1 MIQNDCTIHIRRAES
16 GDEACLAHVQT
27 ESWKAA
33 FAGIVPAE
41 LLAQCTSIEHAEKMY
56 ARLLA
61 EQQGNGYI
69 LELDGKPHCVA
80 WWDAAREEDMPG
92 AAELRCIHSLPEN
105 WRRGCG
111 SRMMERVLADVK
123 AAGYT
128 KLLLWVFTDNVR
140 AIRFYEAQGFTF
152 GGRKQPAFGT
162 TEEMYVRA
170 L

>member
-1 MIQNDCTIHIRRAES
+1 MIQNDFTIHIRRAES

-41 LLAQCTSIEHAEKMY
+41 LLAQCTSIERAEKMY

-92 AAELRCIHSLPEN
+92 AAELRCIHSLPGD
-105 WRRGCG
+105 RR
-111 SRMMERVLADVK
+111 AK
-123 AAGYT
+123 IFFKT
-128 KLLLWVFTDNVR
+128 LLTIRGR
-140 AIRFYEAQGFTF
+140 AVILTVTIIIIDYEAPQ
-152 GGRKQPAFGT
+152 
-162 TEEMYVRA
+162 
-170 L
+170 

>member
-1 MIQNDCTIHIRRAES
+1 MIQNDFTIHIRRAES

-41 LLAQCTSIEHAEKMY
+41 LLTQCTSIERAEKMY

-80 WWDAAREEDMPG
+80 WWICRALPSCGASIRCRKTG
-92 AAELRCIHSLPEN
+92 AA
-105 WRRGCG
+105 
-111 SRMMERVLADVK
+111 AA
-123 AAGYT
+123 AAG
-128 KLLLWVFTDNVR
+128 
-140 AIRFYEAQGFTF
+140 
-152 GGRKQPAFGT
+152 
-162 TEEMYVRA
+162 
-170 L
+170 

>member
-1 MIQNDCTIHIRRAES
+1 MIQNDFTIHIRRAES
-16 GDEACLAHVQT
+16 GDEACLAYVQT

-41 LLAQCTSIEHAEKMY
+41 LLAQCTSIERAEKMY

-69 LELDGKPHCVA
+69 LELDGKPRCVA

-111 SRMMERVLADVK
+111 SRMMERVFADVK
-123 AAGYT
+123 VAERQVAALP
-128 KLLLWVFTDNVR
+128 KCRKMVF
-140 AIRFYEAQGFTF
+140 
-152 GGRKQPAFGT
+152 
-162 TEEMYVRA
+162 
-170 L
+170 

>member
-1 MIQNDCTIHIRRAES
+1 MIQNDFTIHIRRAES
-16 GDEACLAHVQT
+16 GDEA
-27 ESWKAA
+27 S
-33 FAGIVPAE
+33 
-41 LLAQCTSIEHAEKMY
+41 
-56 ARLLA
+56 
-61 EQQGNGYI
+61 
-69 LELDGKPHCVA
+69 
-80 WWDAAREEDMPG
+80 
-92 AAELRCIHSLPEN
+92 
-105 WRRGCG
+105 
-111 SRMMERVLADVK
+111 LADVK

>member
-1 MIQNDCTIHIRRAES
+1 MIQNDFTIHIRRAES

-41 LLAQCTSIEHAEKMY
+41 LLTQCTSIERAEKMY

-61 EQQGNGYI
+61 EQRGNGYI
-69 LELDGKPHCVA
+69 LELDGKPHFVA
-80 WWDAAREEDMPG
+80 WWDAAQEEGMPG

-111 SRMMERVLADVK
+111 SRMMERVFADVK
-123 AAGYT
+123 VAERQVAA
-128 KLLLWVFTDNVR
+128 LLKCRRWYFEEKQGKARSARGR
-140 AIRFYEAQGFTF
+140 AQLAGISSQG
-152 GGRKQPAFGT
+152 GAYRP
-162 TEEMYVRA
+162 
-170 L
+170 